1 MELEITWSRVIRV
14 WGAYLWRYLIALVV
28 AIIIGAIIG
37 FILGLVGAAIGIPT
51 GITALVAGIL
61 GGLLGLVGCII
72 PLKMILGKNY
82 GEFRLVL
89 LSTDPRPQNP
99 TQHSQAT

>member
-14 WGAYLWRYLIALVV
+14 WWAYLWRYLIALIV